1 MKASLRF
8 TLSLAGTAVLAALLV
23 LVSGA
28 AAGQRH
34 LTTCKGLE
42 VTILDSLERNFVS
55 PGDVKRYM
63 EDYGDYIGQRID
75 SVNLCRIEDLL
86 DGRSAIRKS
95 EAYVTRDGMLHIDI
109 TQRDPAVRFHTGGNG
124 FYADESGFL
133 FPLQS
138 KFTARV
144 PIVDGAVPVTV
155 PKGFKGRPEDPK
167 EQQWLEEVLSLIRY
181 LGRDKTF
188 KDAFSQITVL
198 RGGEL
203 ILIPRTGQERFLF
216 GQPRGFAEKFER
228 IRTYCEA
235 IAPSRDPGAYRKVDV
250 RYDRQIICSK

>member
-8 TLSLAGTAVLAALLV
+8 TLSLAGTAVLAALLL

-28 AAGQRH
+28 AARQRP

-42 VTILDSLERNFVS
+42 VTILDSLQRSFVS
-55 PGDVKRYM
+55 SQDVKRYM
-63 EDYGDYIGQRID
+63 ADYGDYIGQRID
-75 SVNLCRIEDLL
+75 SVNLKKVEDLL

-109 TQRDPAVRFHTGGNG
+109 TQREPAVRFHTGGNG
-124 FYADESGFL
+124 YYADESGFL

-138 KFTARV
+138 KYTARV
-144 PIVDGAVPVTV
+144 PIIDGAVPVTV

-167 EQQWLEEVLSLIRY
+167 EQLWLDQVLNLIRY
-181 LGRDKTF
+181 ISHDKTF

-203 ILIPRTGQERFLF
+203 ILIPRSGSERFYF
-216 GQPRGFAEKFER
+216 GQPGGFDGKFER
-228 IRTYCEA
+228 IRTYYEA
-235 IAPSRDPGAYRKVDV
+235 IAPAKAPGTYRSVDV
-250 RYDRQIICSK
+250 RYDKQIICRK